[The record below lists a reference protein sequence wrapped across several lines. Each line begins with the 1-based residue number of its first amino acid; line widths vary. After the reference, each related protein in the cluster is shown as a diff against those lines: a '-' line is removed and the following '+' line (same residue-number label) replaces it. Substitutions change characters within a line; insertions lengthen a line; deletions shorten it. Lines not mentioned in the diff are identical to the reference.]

1 MVRLGARN
9 RHYRMVHLKQLKYA
23 CTSCNQRFG
32 CLTKLKRHSQSLK
45 HIKNSENRIK
55 LEGEG
60 EGEEEEDEEVKGE
73 EEEDEEV
80 KREEELQDHYL
91 TDDEISIDEDSEDE
105 EIILSDED
113 LI

>member
-55 LEGEG
+55 VEGEG
-60 EGEEEEDEEVKGE
+60 DEEDEEVKG
-73 EEEDEEV
+73 
-80 KREEELQDHYL
+80 EEELQDHYL
-91 TDDEISIDEDSEDE
+91 TDDEISIDEESEDE

>member
-23 CTSCNQRFG
+23 CTSCNLRFG
-32 CLTKLKRHSQSLK
+32 CLTKLKRHSQSMK

-55 LEGEG
+55 VEGE
-60 EGEEEEDEEVKGE
+60 V
-73 EEEDEEV
+73 
-80 KREEELQDHYL
+80 QDHYL